1 MSEISAAQVRELRE
15 RTGAGIMDCKTAL
28 REASGNLEL
37 ALRKLREKGL
47 AAAQK
52 KAGRVATEGMIGAYV
67 HAGGKLGVLVEVSC
81 ETDFVARTDD
91 FQNLVKDLAMQIAA
105 ASPRWVS
112 REEVPAEEIAK
123 EEEIYRAQAA
133 QSGKPQAV
141 LDKIA
146 KGKLEKYFSEVCL
159 LEQEFIRDPSKKV
172 SQVVTEAVAKLGEN
186 IVVRRFARFRLGERR
201 EREG

>member
-28 REASGNLEL
+28 REASGDLEL
-37 ALRKLREKGL
+37 ALRRLREKGL

-52 KAGRVATEGMIGAYV
+52 KAGRVATEGMVGAYV

-81 ETDFVARTDD
+81 ETDFVARTED

-105 ASPRWVS
+105 ASPRWVT

-172 SQVVTEAVAKLGEN
+172 SQVVAEAVAKLGEN
-186 IVVRRFARFRLGERR
+186 IVVRRFARFRLGEHQ

>member
-28 REASGNLEL
+28 REASGDIEL
-37 ALRKLREKGL
+37 ALRRLREKGL

-112 REEVPAEEIAK
+112 RDEVPAEEIAK

-159 LEQEFIRDPSKKV
+159 LEQEFIRDSSKKV
-172 SQVVTEAVAKLGEN
+172 SQVVAEAVAKLGEN
-186 IVVRRFARFRLGERR
+186 IVVRRFARFRLGEHR
-201 EREG
+201 EREE